1 MAADSAEDSGLSPLP
16 NPEEEVPKGV
26 LEELPWL
33 DYAIERVQF
42 LRGTVDETYGI
53 ARTRVSDIGYTSS
66 AHLQQSVAD
75 LGEFLGD
82 ARAWYAHYEA
92 VAFGKLKEGIL
103 VAASQPTLSCGVAM
117 GLGIFALKSTNS
129 IPRFLTSTLAFSSL
143 SSAEIKVNMMRKS
156 IDVMKLER
164 QKLEFF
170 IGLSKFQIYVMILM
184 FLKFFRK
191 CHCLIN
197 ITLYS
202 SERALMAKN
211 QMEWGKTE
219 LRKTSNQ
226 IQGIVHSIYNIERQ
240 ARGLKSILQQ
250 FPRRQRSQI
259 LSKVIPQLFSPLS
272 IRYSCMAF
280 HTSEK
285 NAGLSSGDYIHS

>member
-33 DYAIERVQF
+33 DDAIER
-42 LRGTVDETYGI
+42 TYGI
-53 ARTRVSDIGYTSS
+53 ARTRISDIGTHHRLTSS
-66 AHLQQSVAD
+66 NPLRIW
-75 LGEFLGD
+75 GIFGD

-129 IPRFLTSTLAFSSL
+129 IPRFLTSTLAFKPYSHKLVKEAVFGAQSSL

-170 IGLSKFQIYVMILM
+170 IGLSKFQIYVMISM

-202 SERALMAKN
+202 SSFNGKN

-240 ARGLKSILQQ
+240 ARVYPPTIS
-250 FPRRQRSQI
+250 RRQRSQI